1 MKKYTILFLLIFCVS
16 FNAQSQQIVK
26 IENVQTSKHIE
37 LPGTKYILIKPDSS
51 FAISTDFTGLSNKD
65 LEAGIN
71 ITDLPMPF
79 DAVLP
84 MFTKDLPPKDG
95 ELVLERDLVM
105 NGYQAKMYKTDVIQK
120 STLEELTN
128 PEKEGKAVIFWLL
141 LYGNENFCLTIAATY
156 PSSLD
161 KELSDKFERSLL
173 SFLYLEEK
181 EVNPLDGLTFDIDL
195 KDTPLEFATTLF
207 QTGAAFN
214 IDGKF
219 PTESDD
225 ITNYS
230 IMVMP
235 FGVESTEQKEVAIKK
250 VRKPFEEIDIKEVNP
265 ITLNTLKGYEVV
277 GYENDENGEL
287 TLNYSVTLFDTE
299 RHFVISGVSKI
310 EIEEKLEMFR
320 KISSTFR
327 LN

>member
-1 MKKYTILFLLIFCVS
+1 MKKYIILFFVIFCVS
-16 FNAQSQQIVK
+16 FNAQSQINK

-37 LPGTKYILIKPDSS
+37 LPGTKYLLIKPDSS
-51 FAISTDFTGLSNKD
+51 FTVSTDFTGLSNKD

-71 ITDLPMPF
+71 ITELPMSF

-95 ELVLERDLVM
+95 ELVFERDLVM

-120 STLEELTN
+120 SALEELTN
-128 PEKEGKAVIFWLL
+128 PEKEGKAVTFWLL

-161 KELSDKFERSLL
+161 KELSDKFERSLR

-181 EVNPLDGLTFDIDL
+181 EVNPLDGLTFGIDL
-195 KDTPLEFATTLF
+195 KDTPLKFATTVF

-225 ITNYS
+225 ITSYS
-230 IMVMP
+230 IMIMP
-235 FGVESTEQKEVAIKK
+235 FGIESMEQKEAAIKK

-265 ITLNTLKGYEVV
+265 ITLDSLKGYEVV
-277 GYENDENGEL
+277 GYGNDENGEL

-299 RHFVISGVSKI
+299 RHFIINGVSKI